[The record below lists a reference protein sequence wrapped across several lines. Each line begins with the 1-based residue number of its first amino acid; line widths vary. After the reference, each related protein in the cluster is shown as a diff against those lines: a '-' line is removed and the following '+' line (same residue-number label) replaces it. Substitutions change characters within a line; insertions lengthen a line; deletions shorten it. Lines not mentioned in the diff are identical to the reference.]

1 MPRPPRQCSSFLVH
15 HRGHLPP
22 GHLSTCLVLRPVC
35 TQSRAVCK
43 LPLVSG
49 LLCCPLN
56 SHISS
61 LEASKHVLHS
71 YSTYPLDQC
80 TIRQV
85 VLWGSGQPITPHSF
99 GLIAHSAC
107 PDAATLCT
115 MRTLQIRET
124 MSGRGYPRRGPG
136 MSPAAGD
143 IPVGGSG
150 IYYSQ
155 GYPRVFLGTFPP
167 GRGYPRAV
175 RRRPRLLAALK
186 NNRGTTNWDQGH
198 RPNQLSALT
207 GGSTCHGSSGVQPCA
222 A

>member
-85 VLWGSGQPITPHSF
+85 VLWGSGQPITPHSS

-124 MSGRGYPRRGPG
+124 MSGRGDIPDAARGCPRRPG
-136 MSPAAGD
+136 ISPSGGRGYTTRRDIPEFFWERSLPAGD
-143 IPVGGSG
+143 IPGRSG
-150 IYYSQ
+150 AVP
-155 GYPRVFLGTFPP
+155 GY
-167 GRGYPRAV
+167 
-175 RRRPRLLAALK
+175 
-186 NNRGTTNWDQGH
+186 W
-198 RPNQLSALT
+198 
-207 GGSTCHGSSGVQPCA
+207 QP
-222 A
+222 